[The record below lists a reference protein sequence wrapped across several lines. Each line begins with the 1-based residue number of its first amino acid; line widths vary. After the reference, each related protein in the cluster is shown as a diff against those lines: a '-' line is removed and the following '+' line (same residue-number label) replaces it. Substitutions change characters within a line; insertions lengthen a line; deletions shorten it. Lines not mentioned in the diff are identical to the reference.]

1 MKSANG
7 NTDAFSTFFG
17 PVRVPF
23 NKFRSLLA
31 DHLITAEQCIP
42 FSEAIDADPCIEQS
56 SK

>member
-31 DHLITAEQCIP
+31 DET
-42 FSEAIDADPCIEQS
+42 
-56 SK
+56 